1 MFLSLGWESE
11 SMYIINFKMKTL
23 FDKVEASVRNGKREK
38 VHHSLSTKYM
48 QPLVHRK
55 VEFTSEIDYF
65 EIP

>member
-1 MFLSLGWESE
+1 MFLSLGWKSD
-11 SMYIINFKMKTL
+11 SINIINLKMKTL
-23 FDKVEASVRNGKREK
+23 CDKVEATVKNGKREK